1 MNHFYFERT
10 GGLLRNDMPEDV
22 LHRCEKINT
31 KVFDDEKA
39 GSIYAADVII
49 EAINTHT
56 ASQKLFGLGLSTGNT
71 PLPLYRELVR
81 RFESGTVSFK
91 NVKVFSIDE
100 FFPLEKND
108 SRCRN
113 YRIYEDFIK
122 KVDILPE
129 NVHIIDGHQKL
140 DKVSSYCAQYDRQA
154 DEIDLTVLGIGP
166 QGQVGFNDAGT
177 HTKTKTRLVRLTHN
191 NLIFQSSRF
200 TDPNDIPK
208 MAITMGIGTLMRSKK
223 LLLMAW
229 GEEKAEVVRKIVEEV
244 PDTSIP
250 ASYFQ
255 NHTDVEMVIDKD
267 AAGELTIENTP
278 WLVGDC
284 DWTNK
289 YIRKAVTWL
298 SGTVSKPI
306 LELSLEDYL
315 ENSLGGLLDYTGK
328 EYSRINIDVFNDI
341 QHTISGWP
349 GGKPNADDTY
359 RPVPATPFP
368 KKVVI
373 FSPHP
378 DDDVISMGGTF
389 RRLIDNGH
397 DVHVAYETSGNVAVH
412 DDVVLQNIDTS
423 RELGFGN
430 RYEEVKAIIDS
441 KKRNEPEPRALLDI
455 KGSIRRAEARAAVRE
470 LGLNDRAN
478 AHFLNLPFY
487 ETGGIKKGKITD
499 ADYKIV
505 MNLLQEI
512 KPDQIYAAGDFY
524 DPHGTHKK
532 CTDIV
537 LESMERLWDKEE
549 WAKKCEI
556 WLYRGAWK
564 EWSFAEEDMAVPLSP
579 EEMIKKRHAIYKHL
593 SQKDIMPFPGADK
606 REFWQR
612 AEERTQNTAKALD
625 SLGLAKYRAME
636 LFVKMKKR

>member
-1 MNHFYFERT
+1 MKHFYFEQT
-10 GGLLRNDMPEDV
+10 GGLLSNNLPEDV

-31 KVFDDEKA
+31 RVFDDEATGSAYVADIVVKA
-39 GSIYAADVII
+39 IKGH
-49 EAINTHT
+49 N
-56 ASQKLFGLGLSTGNT
+56 ASKGLFGLGLSTGNT
-71 PLPLYRELVR
+71 PLQLYRLLVQ

-113 YRIYEDFIK
+113 YKIYEDFIK

-129 NVHIIDGHQKL
+129 NVHIINGHQDL
-140 DKVSSYCAQYDRQA
+140 DKVSSYCTEYDKQA
-154 DEIDLTVLGIGP
+154 AEIDLTVLGIGP
-166 QGQVGFNDAGT
+166 QGQIGFNDAGT
-177 HTKTKTRLVRLTHN
+177 HTKTKTRLVRLTYN
-191 NLIFQSSRF
+191 NLIFQTSRF

-229 GEEKAEVVRKIVEEV
+229 GEEKADVVRKIVEEV

-255 NHTDVEMVIDKD
+255 NHPDVEMVVDKD
-267 AAGELTIENTP
+267 AAGELTIEKTP

-284 DWTNK
+284 NWTPK
-289 YIRKAVTWL
+289 FIRKAVTWL
-298 SGTVSKPI
+298 SETVGKSI

-315 ENSLGGLLDYTGK
+315 ENSLSSLLDYTGK
-328 EYSRINIDVFNDI
+328 EYSKINIDVFNDI

-359 RPVPATPFP
+359 RPVPAYPFP
-368 KKVVI
+368 KKVII

-423 RELGFGN
+423 RELGFGD
-430 RYEEVKAIIDS
+430 RYEEVKAIIAS

-470 LGLNDRAN
+470 LGLNDRTN

-487 ETGGIKKGKITD
+487 ETGGIKKGKITE

-505 MNLLQEI
+505 MDLLQEI
-512 KPDQIYAAGDFY
+512 KPNQIYAAGDFY

-532 CTDIV
+532 CTNII
-537 LESMERLWDKEE
+537 LESMERLWNEE
-549 WAKKCEI
+549 WVKKCEI

-612 AEERTQNTAKALD
+612 AEERTQNTARALD

>member
-10 GGLLRNDMPEDV
+10 GGLLKNDLPADV
-22 LHRCEKINT
+22 LHRCEKVKTSI
-31 KVFDDEKA
+31 FDDEKEGVSYVA
-39 GSIYAADVII
+39 DLIVAAIS
-49 EAINTHT
+49 AHPAT
-56 ASQKLFGLGLSTGNT
+56 KGLFGLGLSTGNS
-71 PLPLYRELVR
+71 PLGLYRELVKR
-81 RFESGTVSFK
+81 YESGAVSFK

-108 SRCRN
+108 IRSRNFRV
-113 YRIYEDFIK
+113 YEDFVD

-129 NVHIIDGHQKL
+129 NVHIIDGHKSL
-140 DKVSSYCAQYDRQA
+140 DKVSSYCAEYDRQA
-154 DEIDLTVLGIGP
+154 GEIDLSVLGIGP
-166 QGQVGFNDAGT
+166 QGQVGFNDAGS
-177 HTKTKTRLVRLTHN
+177 HTKTKTRLVRLTYK
-191 NLIFQSSRF
+191 NLTYQASRF
-200 TDPNDIPK
+200 ADPNDVPK
-208 MAITMGIGTLMRSKK
+208 MALTMGIGTIMRSKK
-223 LLLMAW
+223 LILLAW
-229 GEEKAEVVRKIVEEV
+229 GEEKAEVVQKIVEGM
-244 PDTSIP
+244 PDDSVP
-250 ASYFQ
+250 ASHFQ
-255 NHTDVEMVIDKD
+255 NHPDVEIVVDKD
-267 AAGELTIENTP
+267 AAGELTIEKTP

-284 DWTNK
+284 EWTPK

-298 SGTVSKPI
+298 SETVGKPI
-306 LELSLEDYL
+306 LELSFEDYL
-315 ENSLGGLLDYTGK
+315 ENSLSGLLDYTGAS
-328 EYSRINIDVFNDI
+328 YSKLNIDVFNDI

-349 GGKPNADDTY
+349 GGKPNADDTF
-359 RPVPATPFP
+359 RPVPALPFP

-423 RELGFGN
+423 RELGFGD
-430 RYEEVKAIIDS
+430 RYEEVKKIIAH

-470 LGLNDRAN
+470 LGLDDRTH

-487 ETGGIKKGKITD
+487 ETGGIKKGKVTD

-505 MNLLQEI
+505 MDLLQEI
-512 KPDQIYAAGDFY
+512 KPNQIYAAGDFY
-524 DPHGTHKK
+524 DPHGTHKT
-532 CTDIV
+532 CTFIV
-537 LESMERLWDKEE
+537 LECMERLWSED
-549 WAKKCEI
+549 WVKKCEI

-579 EEMIKKRHAIYKHL
+579 EEMIQKRHAIYKHL

-612 AEERTQNTAKALD
+612 AEERTQNTAKALS

-636 LFVKMKKR
+636 LFVRMRKR